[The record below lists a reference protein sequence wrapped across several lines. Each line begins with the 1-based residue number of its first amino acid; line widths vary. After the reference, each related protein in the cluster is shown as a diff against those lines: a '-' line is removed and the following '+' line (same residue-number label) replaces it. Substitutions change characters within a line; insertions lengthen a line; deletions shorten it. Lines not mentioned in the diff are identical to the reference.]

1 MNADRRVLVTGAG
14 GGIGSAVV
22 RALIDQGATVLATD
36 RDDAALTRLLDEL
49 QDKPLFTATADVRAT
64 QTAELLADAA
74 QDLMGGLD
82 GLVLNA
88 GIEHRASLADTTDE
102 DWERVLDVN
111 LSSCFRLLRATA
123 PLLRAH
129 DRAAVVGVASIA
141 VTGFAQQMAYD
152 ASKAGLQTLM
162 RSTAVELGPNVRA
175 NAVCPGFIATP
186 MLAQSGLSELAEK
199 VARGL
204 PAARL
209 GAPSEVAEAVTWL
222 LSHRSS
228 YVTGQTL
235 FVDGGMVRS

>member
-1 MNADRRVLVTGAG
+1 MNADRKVLVTGAG

-22 RALIDQGATVLATD
+22 RSLIDQGAAVLATD
-36 RDDAALTRLLDEL
+36 RDDAALTRLVDDL
-49 QDKPLFTATADVRAT
+49 QDKPLFTTTADVRAT
-64 QTAELLADAA
+64 QTAELLAAAA

-88 GIEHRASLADTTDE
+88 GIEHRARLADTTDE

-111 LSSCFRLLRATA
+111 LSSCFRLLRATW
-123 PLLRAH
+123 PLLRAQ
-129 DRAAVVGVASIA
+129 DSAAVVGVSSIA

-186 MLAQSGLSELAEK
+186 MLEQSGLSELAEK
-199 VARGL
+199 VARGI
-204 PAARL
+204 PAARV
-209 GAPSEVAEAVTWL
+209 GAPGEVAEAVTWL